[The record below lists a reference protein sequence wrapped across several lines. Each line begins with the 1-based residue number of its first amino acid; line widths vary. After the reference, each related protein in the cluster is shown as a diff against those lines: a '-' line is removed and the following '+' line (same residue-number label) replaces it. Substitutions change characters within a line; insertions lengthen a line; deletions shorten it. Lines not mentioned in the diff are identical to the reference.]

1 MHLLP
6 NGQRSKTIGYYAAFF
21 ALGLATAALG
31 PTLPS
36 LAEHTQTD
44 LSEISFLFIALSLGY
59 LIGAFQSGRLYD
71 RVAGHPLMAAGL
83 IIMAL
88 TMAAAPLI
96 PMLWLLAAALLI
108 LGMAEGAV
116 DVGGNS
122 LLVWVHGR
130 RVGPY
135 MNGLHFF
142 FGLGAF
148 FSPIIIAQAVMV
160 SGDIVWAYWTLALLL
175 LPAAGWLL
183 RWSSPRA
190 QAASLDESVG
200 RGSAAQP
207 KCGPRERLLI
217 ALIALLLFLY
227 VGAEAGFGGW
237 IFTYAVALNLSGDM
251 IAAYLTSA
259 FWGALTV
266 GRLLAIPIATR
277 VRPRW
282 VLLGDLTGCLASA
295 GILILWPYSSKATW
309 VGTIGLGFFM
319 ASIFPTALTL
329 AGRHMTIT
337 GQITGWFLVGASMGA
352 MILPWLIGQLFESV
366 GPQSTMVA
374 IAVDLVMAM
383 GVFATLMLFLARNK
397 QAPST
402 VHS

>member
-6 NGQRSKTIGYYAAFF
+6 TGQRAKTVGYYAAFF

-44 LSEISFLFIALSLGY
+44 LSEISILFIALSLGY
-59 LIGAFQSGRLYD
+59 LIGSFQSGRLYD

-88 TMAAAPLI
+88 MLAWVPLI
-96 PMLWLLAAALLI
+96 PMLWLLAAVLLI

-116 DVGGNS
+116 DVGGNT
-122 LLVWVHGR
+122 LLVWVHGHG
-130 RVGPY
+130 VGPL

-148 FSPIIIAQAVMV
+148 LSPVIIAQAVLV

-175 LPAAGWLL
+175 LPTAAWLL
-183 RWSSPRA
+183 RLSSPRG
-190 QAASLDESVG
+190 QATSLDESVD
-200 RGSAAQP
+200 RRSAAP
-207 KCGPRERLLI
+207 PRCEPRERLLI

-227 VGAEAGFGGW
+227 VGAEASFGGW
-237 IFTYAVALNLSGDM
+237 IFTYALALDVSSEM

-282 VLLGDLTGCLASA
+282 VLFGDLTGCLASA
-295 GILILWPYSSKATW
+295 GILLLWPNSSTATW

-329 AGRHMTIT
+329 AERHMTIT
-337 GQITGWFLVGASMGA
+337 GRTTGWFLVGASMGA
-352 MILPWLIGQLFESV
+352 MILPWLIGQLFESI
-366 GPQSTMVA
+366 GPQSTMVV
-374 IAVDLVMAM
+374 IAVDLIMAM
-383 GVFATLMLFLARNK
+383 GVFATLMLVSTRNQ
-397 QAPST
+397 QAPSA
-402 VHS
+402 VNP

>member
-6 NGQRSKTIGYYAAFF
+6 TGQRAKTVGYYAAFF

-44 LSEISFLFIALSLGY
+44 LSEISILFIALSLGY
-59 LIGAFQSGRLYD
+59 LIGSFQSGRLYD

-88 TMAAAPLI
+88 MLSWVPLI
-96 PMLWLLAAALLI
+96 PMLWLLAAVLLI

-116 DVGGNS
+116 DVGGNT
-122 LLVWVHGR
+122 LLVWVHGHG
-130 RVGPY
+130 VGPL

-148 FSPIIIAQAVMV
+148 LSPVIIAQAVLV

-175 LPAAGWLL
+175 LPTAAWLL
-183 RWSSPRA
+183 RLSSPRG
-190 QAASLDESVG
+190 QATSLDESVD
-200 RGSAAQP
+200 RRSAAP
-207 KCGPRERLLI
+207 PRCEPRERLLI

-227 VGAEAGFGGW
+227 VGAEASFGGW
-237 IFTYAVALNLSGDM
+237 IFTYALALDVSSEM

-282 VLLGDLTGCLASA
+282 VLFGDLTGCLASV
-295 GILILWPYSSKATW
+295 GILILWPNSSTATW

-329 AGRHMTIT
+329 AERHMTIT
-337 GQITGWFLVGASMGA
+337 GRTTGWFLVGASMGA
-352 MILPWLIGQLFESV
+352 MILPWLIGQLFESI
-366 GPQSTMVA
+366 GPQSTMVV
-374 IAVDLVMAM
+374 IAVDLIMAM
-383 GVFATLMLFLARNK
+383 GVFATLMLVSTRNQ
-397 QAPST
+397 QAPSA
-402 VHS
+402 VNP